1 METKDIVVGVHS
13 IVHAVRNTERPVYE
27 VVATDEGID
36 NLTKMGG
43 LSREEIA
50 KLPIKMVSS
59 HLLQELAKEHYED
72 LGFTYNRVPSGVFL
86 VTSPVEV
93 YDPNWI
99 FEQLSSGRHLKIVCL
114 DGVTDVQNASAIMRT
129 AAFYDVDCIVV
140 ATKNN
145 FGLGPSVARIASG
158 ALEYVKIVKC
168 SSLPKFIQALEKRDI
183 HPIGL
188 SEHAEVENLPTIQGS
203 RCLILG
209 AEDKGLSNAT
219 LRLLKNKIRL
229 TPKGKI
235 QSLNVSV
242 AAAIAMERVF
252 N

>member
-1 METKDIVVGVHS
+1 MEDKDIIVGIHS
-13 IVHAVRNTERPVYE
+13 IVHAIRNPMREIFE
-27 VVATDEGID
+27 VVATDEGIE

-43 LSREEIA
+43 MSREEVSRI
-50 KLPIKMVSS
+50 PIRMVSS
-59 HLLQELAKEHYED
+59 HLLQELGKEYYD
-72 LGFTYNRVPSGVFL
+72 RLGFQFNRIPSGVYL
-86 VTSPVEV
+86 VTNPVELL
-93 YDPNWI
+93 DPNWI
-99 FEQLSSGRHLKIVCL
+99 FDQIKSGRFLKILCL

-168 SSLPKFIQALEKRDI
+168 SSLPKFIQGLEKRDI
-183 HPIGL
+183 FPIGL
-188 SEHAEVENLPTIQGS
+188 SEHAEEDHLPVIQGT

-219 LRLLKNKIRL
+219 LRLIKNKIKL
-229 TPKGKI
+229 TPQGKI

-252 N
+252 K

>member
-1 METKDIVVGVHS
+1 MENIDIVVGVHS
-13 IVHAVRNTERPVYE
+13 IVHAVRNKSRPVYE
-27 VVATDEGID
+27 IVATEEGLE
-36 NLTKMGG
+36 NLNKMGG

-50 KLPIKMVSS
+50 KLPVKLVSN
-59 HLLQELAKEHYED
+59 HLIQELGKKHYD
-72 LGFTYNRVPSGVFL
+72 QLGFQFNRIPSGVFL
-86 VTSPVEV
+86 VTSPVET
-93 YDPNWI
+93 YDTNWI
-99 FEQLSSGRHLKIVCL
+99 FEQLKSGRHLKIICL

-129 AAFYDVDCIVV
+129 AAFYDVDCVVV

-168 SSLPKFIQALEKRDI
+168 SSLPKFIAGLEKRDI
-183 HPIGL
+183 HPVGL
-188 SEHAEVENLPTIQGS
+188 TEHAEEEILPTIQGT

-209 AEDKGLSNAT
+209 AEDSGLSNAT
-219 LRLLKNKIRL
+219 LRLLKNKIKL
-229 TPKGKI
+229 NPMGKI

-252 N
+252 K